1 MVYDPSLIIRT
12 HSLRGLSTL
21 VGLSPECIPVPKA
34 LEASP
39 ASATT
44 QSSLNASDLL
54 SIIPLR
60 LMDNSP
66 MVREAAAELAG
77 NLMSIPNSPFLPR
90 LFKHLVN
97 RVLDMQI
104 SVRKRAIRSLQQIL
118 LLSDSDEL
126 RQGAAPLLSAKQ
138 RFEVCATLLR
148 RSNDE
153 SCFLR
158 RYSSARVRESPPDAE
173 RPPVS

>member
-12 HSLRGLSTL
+12 QALRGLSTL
-21 VGLSPECIPVPKA
+21 VGICPECIPAPKT
-34 LEASP
+34 LDSSP
-39 ASATT
+39 
-44 QSSLNASDLL
+44 SSQPNLSASDLL

-77 NLMSIPNSPFLPR
+77 NLMSIPNSAFLPR

-104 SVRKRAIRSLQQIL
+104 SVRKRAVKSLQQIL
-118 LLSDSDEL
+118 LLSEASEL
-126 RQGAAPLLSAKQ
+126 REGSAPLLSSKQ
-138 RFEVCATLLR
+138 RFEVCVTLLR
-148 RSNDE
+148 RANDE
-153 SCFLR
+153 AS
-158 RYSSARVRESPPDAE
+158 VK
-173 RPPVS
+173 VS